1 MIEPGT
7 STTSTS
13 TPSAADPVFPLTVG
27 VEEEFLLIDARTLRV
42 VPAAPLVLST
52 AAGLPQELHPEGTRY
67 QVEIS
72 TPVADSA
79 ATLRRELAGL
89 RRTLARAARAHGC
102 RIAGGPL
109 AGVRRG
115 GPAPPHR

>member
-7 STTSTS
+7 STTSTAQPGV
-13 TPSAADPVFPLTVG
+13 TDPVHPLTVG
-27 VEEEFLLIDARTLRV
+27 VEEEFLLVDARTLRV

-52 AAGLPQELHPEGTRY
+52 AAGLPQELHAEGTRY

-79 ATLRRELAGL
+79 VILRRSSPRCGA
-89 RRTLARAARAHGC
+89 
-102 RIAGGPL
+102 PW
-109 AGVRRG
+109 RG
-115 GPAPPHR
+115 RPAPTAAGCWPRPRRCSPWRARST